1 MKTPIDM
8 LHDIAA
14 QISEGNTLL
23 ENIYKNTDETDEK
36 TESAIACL
44 IRSLDKTR
52 ETAYVYI
59 EELMKNEVSVSPPPS
74 TGIMGI
80 LQTMFFMQCSA
91 LQNSGNWLAY
101 ITSHTLQVRIAM
113 TLIA

>member
-23 ENIYKNTDETDEK
+23 EYIYKNTDETDEK
-36 TESAIACL
+36 TDSAIACL

-59 EELMKNEVSVSPPPS
+59 EELMKNEVSVSPPPK
-74 TGIMGI
+74 GIVLI
-80 LQTMFFMQCSA
+80 LQTMFFMQRSA
-91 LQNSGNWLAY
+91 LQNSGSWLAY
-101 ITSHTLQVRIAM
+101 ITSHTLQVRMAM